1 MALRE
6 PYKGYVLQADPV
18 RRAGRWT
25 ARVLIELHHGR
36 SKLEVTA
43 IFVTHDQDEA
53 LVMSDRIAVMN
64 AGRIEHFGDP
74 ATVYARPATPFVLD
88 FVGMACRF
96 VGKV

>member
-36 SKLEVTA
+36 SVHYQPVSADPFTTYPTRK
-43 IFVTHDQDEA
+43 EA
-53 LVMSDRIAVMN
+53 EWASIQ
-64 AGRIEHFGDP
+64 FGKALLDS
-74 ATVYARPATPFVLD
+74 RPS
-88 FVGMACRF
+88 G
-96 VGKV
+96 G